1 MRYYLLLPSVYCW
14 WGRCYL
20 VEMELRYKKPF
31 VWAGMLRR
39 GVEDEK
45 EQGTGKQDIIQR
57 VIEW

>member
-1 MRYYLLLPSVYCW
+1 M
-14 WGRCYL
+14 